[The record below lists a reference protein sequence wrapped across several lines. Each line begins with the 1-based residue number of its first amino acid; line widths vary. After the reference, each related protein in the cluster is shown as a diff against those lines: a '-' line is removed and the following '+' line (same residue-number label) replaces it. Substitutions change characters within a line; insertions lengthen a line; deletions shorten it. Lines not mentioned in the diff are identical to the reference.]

1 MKRLLFFLLVPLVA
15 CQPESTFE
23 KEINSV
29 FAPHFRSSE
38 PGGAVLILKGEQVL
52 FSENYGVADVET
64 QEKITSQTLF
74 NTGSISK
81 TFVANTILAL
91 VREGK
96 LSLQDSLLKYFPDF
110 KNPELAK
117 RVRIEH
123 LLTHTSGL
131 PDNRRQFLD
140 SVFLLTA
147 KDKENFAPI
156 LQADSLLFE
165 PGSRYE
171 YSNPAFNG
179 LALIIEQVTGRSWQQ
194 VVKEK
199 IFTPAGMARS
209 VITDGPFPQT
219 GVAHAYLRNG
229 NSFIEKDYGEEPTFA
244 AAGNGGVWSS
254 VEELAT
260 YEAALRKSLILDSS
274 TIADSRTVKT
284 FPNWKGDLPFIGYSW
299 FVGEVDGHTMISHT
313 GTQGGFYADFVSIP
327 EKDIFYVMLC
337 NVPTPQ
343 EEKRAQVLAV
353 LKKFNWLDP
362 SN

>member
-1 MKRLLFFLLVPLVA
+1 MKRISFFLLVLLVS
-15 CQPESTFE
+15 CQPESNFE
-23 KEINSV
+23 KEVNSI
-29 FAPHFRSSE
+29 FAPHVRSSE
-38 PGGAVLILKGEQVL
+38 PGGAILILKGEQVV
-52 FSENYGVADVET
+52 FSEQYGVADIET
-64 QEKITSQTLF
+64 QEKITPQTLF

-91 VREGK
+91 ANEGK
-96 LSLQDSLLKYFPDF
+96 LSLNDSLAKYFPDF
-110 KNPELAK
+110 KNPEIAK

-156 LQADSLLFE
+156 QQADSLLFD
-165 PGSRYE
+165 PGTRYE
-171 YSNPAFNG
+171 YSNPAFNA
-179 LALIIEQVTGRSWQQ
+179 LALIIEQVTGLPWQQ

-219 GVAHAYLRNG
+219 GVAHAYLGTG

-254 VEELAT
+254 VDELAR
-260 YEAALRKSLILDSS
+260 YELALRKSLILDST
-274 TIADSRTVKT
+274 TIADSRTIKT
-284 FPNWKGDLPFIGYSW
+284 FPDWKGDPPFIGYSW
-299 FVGEVDGHTMISHT
+299 FVGEVDGLTVISHT

-327 EKDIFYVMLC
+327 EKDILYVMLC

-343 EEKRAQVLAV
+343 EEKREQVLAV

-362 SN
+362 

>member
-1 MKRLLFFLLVPLVA
+1 MKKRTLFLLCLVA
-15 CQPESTFE
+15 GCRPTSDFQRQIDFIFSASFQ
-23 KEINSV
+23 SGQ
-29 FAPHFRSSE
+29 
-38 PGGAVLILKGEQVL
+38 PGGAILIMKHEQVV
-52 FSENYGVADVET
+52 FSEQYGVADTET
-64 QEKITSQTLF
+64 QEKITPLTLF

-91 VREGK
+91 ANEGK
-96 LSLQDSLLKYFPDF
+96 LSLKDSLAKYFPDF
-110 KNPELAK
+110 KNPEIAK

-156 LQADSLLFE
+156 QQVDSLLFD
-165 PGSRYE
+165 PGTRYE
-171 YSNPAFNG
+171 YSNPAFNA
-179 LALIIEQVTGRSWQQ
+179 LSLIIEQVTGRKWQE

-199 IFTPAGMARS
+199 IFTPAGMTRS
-209 VITDGPFPQT
+209 VITDGPFPQS
-219 GVAHAYLRNG
+219 GVAHAYLRTG

-254 VEELAT
+254 VDELAR
-260 YEAALRKSLILDSS
+260 YELALRKSLILDST
-274 TIADSRTVKT
+274 TIADSRTIKT
-284 FPNWKGDLPFIGYSW
+284 FPDWKGDPPFIGYSW
-299 FVGEVDGHTMISHT
+299 FVGEVDGLTVISHT

-327 EKDIFYVMLC
+327 EKEILYVMLC

-343 EEKRAQVLAV
+343 EEKREQVLAV

-362 SN
+362 

>member
-1 MKRLLFFLLVPLVA
+1 MNRLLFILLVLVVA
-15 CQPESTFE
+15 CQPESNFE
-23 KEINSV
+23 KEVTSI
-29 FAPHFRSSE
+29 FASHIQSSE
-38 PGGAVLILKGEQVL
+38 PGGAILILKGEQVV
-52 FSENYGVADVET
+52 FSEQYGVADIVT

-91 VREGK
+91 AREGK
-96 LSLQDSLLKYFPDF
+96 LSLKDSLWKYFPEF
-110 KNPELAK
+110 RNPELAK

-131 PDNRRQFLD
+131 PDNRRLFLD

-147 KDKENFAPI
+147 KDNENFAPI
-156 LQADSLLFE
+156 QQADSLLFD
-165 PGSRYE
+165 PGTRYE

-179 LALIIEQVTGRSWQQ
+179 LALIIEQVTGRPWQQ

-199 IFTPAGMARS
+199 IFTPAGMTRS

-219 GVAHAYLRNG
+219 GVAHAYLRSG

-254 VEELAT
+254 VDELAR
-260 YEAALRKSLILDSS
+260 YELALRKSLILDSN
-274 TIADSRTVKT
+274 TIADSRTIKT
-284 FPNWKGDLPFIGYSW
+284 FPNWKGNPPFIGYSW
-299 FVGEVDGHTMISHT
+299 FIGAVDGLTVISHT

-327 EKDIFYVMLC
+327 EKDIFYVMLF

-343 EEKRAQVLAV
+343 EEKREQVLAV

-362 SN
+362 